1 MIAVLVVSATLL
13 SGFGCIMPFAWVVD
27 IRALRRGVF
36 LAWAALIAVSVLMGS
51 LFPSQLMGA
60 NPLLKVG
67 LESICLVC
75 ALYPLHG
82 FVSSLPS
89 DGAWRDRRDDAV
101 VLLAFAVYVV
111 TAVGYFCLLLGTVW
125 LIFS

>member
-1 MIAVLVVSATLL
+1 M
-13 SGFGCIMPFAWVVD
+13 
-27 IRALRRGVF
+27 F

-51 LFPSQLMGA
+51 LFTSQLMGA

>member
-1 MIAVLVVSATLL
+1 MIAVLVVSASLL

-27 IRALRRGVF
+27 NRALRRGVF

-51 LFPSQLMGA
+51 LFPSQLVGA

-89 DGAWRDRRDDAV
+89 NGAWRDRRDDAV

>member
-1 MIAVLVVSATLL
+1 MIAVLVVSAALL
-13 SGFGCIMPFAWVVD
+13 SGFGCLMPMAWMADVRSLKLVE
-27 IRALRRGVF
+27 F

-89 DGAWRDRRDDAV
+89 DGVWRDGGDDAV

>member
-1 MIAVLVVSATLL
+1 MIAVLVVSASLL

-27 IRALRRGVF
+27 IKALRRGVF

-51 LFPSQLMGA
+51 LFPSRLMGA

-75 ALYPLHG
+75 AMYPLHG

-89 DGAWRDRRDDAV
+89 DGVWRDRGDDAV